1 MKELSSTHK
10 NEAALRRFAA
20 VSFIE
25 QKQREGLALADA
37 LRLAA
42 LRPWP
47 DEQGDYYA
55 PRTLEDSWYAYKK
68 GGFAA
73 LESKGRSDRGAYRA
87 LSEEVGQWVLA
98 QVKDHPAIPLKV
110 LYPRWMEAGKKRH
123 RSRLSTASCEV
134 PVTTPLRCG
143 GAGSS
148 MVRPRPSRRLLSMI
162 SGWPIFPQAQSFRP
176 MAKPS
181 PRICV

>member
-1 MKELSSTHK
+1 MKEPSSTRK

-73 LESKGRSDRGAYRA
+73 LESRGRTDRGAYRV
-87 LSEEVGQWVLA
+87 LSQEVGQWVLA
-98 QVKDHPAIPLKV
+98 QVKEHPAIPLKV
-110 LYPRWMEAGKKRH
+110 LYPRWMEAGKKLP
-123 RSRLSTASCEV
+123 SLSTLYRFLRSAGYDAAS
-134 PVTTPLRCG
+134 LRRG
-143 GAGSS
+143 
-148 MVRPRPSRRLLSMI
+148 RLEHGPAKAFEAPFVNDL
-162 SGWPIFPQAQSFRP
+162 W
-176 MAKPS
+176 MADF
-181 PRICV
+181 